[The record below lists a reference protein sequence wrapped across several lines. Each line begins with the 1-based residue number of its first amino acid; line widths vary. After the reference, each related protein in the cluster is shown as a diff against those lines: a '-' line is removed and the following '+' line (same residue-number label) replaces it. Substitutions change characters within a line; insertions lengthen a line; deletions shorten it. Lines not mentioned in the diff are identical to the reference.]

1 MDPAECYGNEE
12 PKYYHVPSPIKVM
25 SNDEKEMGSKVNGHG
40 QPPRLSE
47 SSRTISAG
55 SLGGKKSPP
64 LLPPQF
70 QQHRPHSQ
78 SSSPHQSSSHQP
90 LSPSHSAPQTLVHPI
105 PAQPQSEPIYELE
118 PEPVYENTEEI
129 AGSPRL
135 YENAQV
141 SLERFQVLQKSPP
154 PIPAAPDNLND
165 YEDMDVDNSIPPPL
179 PPPSL
184 PMASIYHDDYVDVDA
199 HNTYV
204 NPDELRQSSDGAS
217 DNPARLPPPALPA
230 AATNRDEYID
240 MDGHNSYISPH
251 DLRQSLDSTSENP
264 TAVIQPTGS
273 AISKSH
279 DSLGMHVSHTYQS
292 LGFPHDPFSAT
303 VISYIDDVI
312 VSNAE
317 RLEKSCPCKTPGTET
332 QE

>member
-1 MDPAECYGNEE
+1 M
-12 PKYYHVPSPIKVM
+12 M
-25 SNDEKEMGSKVNGHG
+25 
-40 QPPRLSE
+40 
-47 SSRTISAG
+47 
-55 SLGGKKSPP
+55 
-64 LLPPQF
+64 
-70 QQHRPHSQ
+70 
-78 SSSPHQSSSHQP
+78 
-90 LSPSHSAPQTLVHPI
+90 
-105 PAQPQSEPIYELE
+105 
-118 PEPVYENTEEI
+118 
-129 AGSPRL
+129 
-135 YENAQV
+135 

-217 DNPARLPPPALPA
+217 DNPAALPPPALPV
-230 AATNRDEYID
+230 AATNHDEYID
-240 MDGHNSYISPH
+240 MDAHNSYISPH

-312 VSNAE
+312 VML
-317 RLEKSCPCKTPGTET
+317 RD
-332 QE
+332 